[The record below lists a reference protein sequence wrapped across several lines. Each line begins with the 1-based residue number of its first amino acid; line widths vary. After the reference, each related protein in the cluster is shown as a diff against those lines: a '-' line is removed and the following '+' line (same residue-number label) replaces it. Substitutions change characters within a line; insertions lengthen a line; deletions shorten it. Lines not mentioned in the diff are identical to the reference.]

1 MKTYI
6 KDMTQGRPAGLLLS
20 FMLPMVVGNVFQQM
34 YNLVDSM
41 IVGKYVGADA
51 LAAVGA
57 TSSLNFLFFSLCGGM
72 GNGIGIVISQNFGAG
87 KNDVVKKAIANAAYI
102 MLAAGLAMGIL
113 GTALARPVLRL
124 LRTPEN
130 ILDQSVLYMQ
140 IMCAGVLAVAMYN
153 CVSAILR

>member
-57 TSSLNFLFFSLCGGM
+57 TSSLNFLFFRSEERR
-72 GNGIGIVISQNFGAG
+72 VG
-87 KNDVVKKAIANAAYI
+87 KEC
-102 MLAAGLAMGIL
+102 
-113 GTALARPVLRL
+113 RL
-124 LRTPEN
+124 
-130 ILDQSVLYMQ
+130 
-140 IMCAGVLAVAMYN
+140 
-153 CVSAILR
+153 

>member
-57 TSSLNFLFFSLCGGM
+57 TSSLNFLFFSLYD
-72 GNGIGIVISQNFGAG
+72 NGDFYVCFQYS
-87 KNDVVKKAIANAAYI
+87 V
-102 MLAAGLAMGIL
+102 
-113 GTALARPVLRL
+113 ALIR
-124 LRTPEN
+124 E
-130 ILDQSVLYMQ
+130 
-140 IMCAGVLAVAMYN
+140 
-153 CVSAILR
+153 